1 MGRLHLGLIDAV
13 CGLRSAF
20 CFLGEFSMRHL
31 ASSLP
36 VHVAANETMRRM
48 LFDIL
53 ASD

>member
-20 CFLGEFSMRHL
+20 CFLGEFSSHL